1 VSPPGAILAK
11 ASGDPP
17 ARLIMTQYHLLA
29 GSRRRGEMNIYG
41 AKTARFFALGATTAL
56 GLTLTTGTAALA
68 DPNADLIG
76 PGPGYVNAP
85 TAVECVQKALGLS
98 QDGQF
103 GQDTYDAVRNFQARN
118 DLLNDGIVG
127 PATGNLLLNSVPS
140 SWNATCYS
148 WLPTTFSRA

>member
-1 VSPPGAILAK
+1 
-11 ASGDPP
+11 
-17 ARLIMTQYHLLA
+17 
-29 GSRRRGEMNIYG
+29 MNIYA
-41 AKTARFFALGATTAL
+41 AKTMRFVAMAATAAL

-68 DPNADLIG
+68 NPNADLIG

-103 GQDTYDAVRNFQARN
+103 GQATYIAVRNFQADN
-118 DLLNDGIVG
+118 GLLNDGIVG
-127 PATGNLLLNSVPS
+127 PATGNLLLESVPS
-140 SWNATCYS
+140 SWDAVCYS